1 MQSIQQSKKG
11 LSSRRKVK
19 PRKQFDF
26 RPSCEKLEIRTVMSA
41 DAVLDW
47 NDIALDAVAN
57 DHTPAFVDSPEQ
69 GGPTRT
75 SRALAIVHA
84 AIFDAVNAID
94 RSFTPYLLRSTAPH
108 TASID
113 AAVAQAGHDT
123 LSVLYP
129 NPKQKAIF
137 DAALKATLKDV
148 PNGVGE
154 QQGIRIGALAARTIL
169 EARSHDE
176 SDRVGFY
183 LEIPIPGRHRADPL
197 HPNQGFLGV
206 SWGDVTPFTL
216 REGSQFRADAPPKL
230 TSAAYTAAF
239 NEVKRLG
246 GDGITTPTERTTDQT
261 QIGVFWGYDGTPGL
275 GTPPRLYNQITRT
288 VAIQQET
295 SAVQNARLFALV
307 NLAMADAG
315 VAAWDTKY
323 VYDFWRPI
331 LGIREADP
339 GTGPLHLG
347 DFNPNTHGDVNWMP
361 LGAPASNMT
370 AGSNFTPP
378 FPAYA
383 SGHATFGAA
392 TFRTLARFFGRDNF
406 AFSFQSDEF
415 NGVTTN
421 AHGMIRPAKTRSFA
435 SFNQASQ
442 ENADSRIYLGIH
454 WRFDATEGIKQGN
467 SVADWAF
474 AHFLRPLASI
484 AYSTAAPSHEGRES
498 TMPEANSREPQTGI
512 ALPVSIEF
520 AQPAAN
526 QNSDILVLRI
536 LSLSSTASK
545 ENSSQFD
552 VWLSSDWKSELRL
565 ELDNALRR
573 LF

>member
-1 MQSIQQSKKG
+1 MRSIQPSTPFAKPPRIVG
-11 LSSRRKVK
+11 IRKRLV
-19 PRKQFDF
+19 F
-26 RPSCEKLEIRTVMSA
+26 RPSCEQLEIRTVMSA

-57 DHTPAFVDSPEQ
+57 DHSPSIVGSPEQ

-75 SRALAIVHA
+75 SRAMAIVHA

-94 RSFTPYLLRSTAPH
+94 RSFTPYLLKSIAPH

-113 AAVAQAGHDT
+113 AAVAQAGHDS

-129 NPKQKAIF
+129 KQKSNF
-137 DAALKATLKDV
+137 DAALVATLNEI
-148 PNGVGE
+148 PNGVDE
-154 QQGIRIGALAARTIL
+154 QQGIRIGAVAAQTIL

-176 SDRVGFY
+176 SDQVGFY
-183 LEIPIPGRHRADPL
+183 KEVPIPGRHRVDPL
-197 HPNQGFLGV
+197 HPDQGFLGA

-216 REGSQFRADAPPKL
+216 RDGSQFRAEAPPRL
-230 TSAAYTAAF
+230 TSAVYTAAF

-246 GDGITTPTERTTDQT
+246 GDGITTPTERTPEQT
-261 QIGVFWGYDGTPGL
+261 QIGVFWGYDGMPGL
-275 GTPPRLYNQITRT
+275 GTPPRLYNEITRT
-288 VAIQQET
+288 VAIQQGT
-295 SAVQNARLFALV
+295 SEVQNARLFALV
-307 NLAMADAG
+307 NFAMADAG

-323 VYDFWRPI
+323 VYDYWRPI

-347 DFNPNTHGDVNWMP
+347 DFNPNTHGDINWMP

-370 AGSNFTPP
+370 SGSNFTPP
-378 FPAYA
+378 FPAYV

-392 TFRTLARFFGRDNF
+392 AFRTLARFFGSDSI

-415 NGVTTN
+415 NGVTTD
-421 AHGMIRPAKTRSFA
+421 AHGVIRPATTRTFTSF
-435 SFNQASQ
+435 SQASQ

-474 AHFLRPLASI
+474 THFLRPLASI
-484 AYSTAAPSHEGRES
+484 ANSTAAPGHGGRES
-498 TMPEANSREPQTGI
+498 VVPEANSKERHIWIPV
-512 ALPVSIEF
+512 PVSIES
-520 AQPAAN
+520 AQPATK
-526 QNSDILVLRI
+526 QNSNAFVLRN
-536 LSLSSTASK
+536 LSLASTASK
-545 ENSSQFD
+545 ENSSQID
-552 VWLSSDWKSELRL
+552 VSLSSDWKSELGL

-573 LF
+573 VR